1 MDDRYRIEPP
11 DYDDDGTEDDLAGVD
26 PDPRN
31 DSRSRRGERQPVR
44 LDGLSIAGITRRRV
58 AWLLGAIV
66 ATWIVIVFARQMSDA
81 ASMSGQ
87 ADQARVANA
96 SAAADVAELQRELA
110 LVQQQ
115 AYIEQQARGIG
126 LGSAKDHAYVISP
139 DASPLTATAPGS
151 AAVRLGAPPV
161 DHSPLDSWLE
171 LLFGPSPGN

>member
-1 MDDRYRIEPP
+1 MDDRYRIGPP
-11 DYDDDGTEDDLAGVD
+11 DYDDDGTEDDVSDLGSDAD
-26 PDPRN
+26 TEPR
-31 DSRSRRGERQPVR
+31 STRGERRPAR
-44 LDGLSIAGITRRRV
+44 LDGLSVAGITRRRV
-58 AWLLGAIV
+58 AWLLGAVV

-96 SAAADVAELQRELA
+96 SAAADVAELQRELD

-126 LGSAKDHAYVISP
+126 LGTSKDHAFVISP
-139 DASPLTATAPGS
+139 DASPLPATAPGS

-161 DHSPLDSWLE
+161 DHSALDSWLE
-171 LLFGPSPGN
+171 LLFGPSPAN

>member
-11 DYDDDGTEDDLAGVD
+11 DYDDDGSDDDLSDVD
-26 PDPRN
+26 PDPRTHPRS
-31 DSRSRRGERQPVR
+31 SRDERPQVR
-44 LDGLSIAGITRRRV
+44 LDGLSVAGITRRRV
-58 AWLLGAIV
+58 AWLLGAMV

-81 ASMSGQ
+81 ASMSSQ

-96 SAAADVAELQRELA
+96 SAAAEVAELQREFD

-139 DASPLTATAPGS
+139 DASPLPATAPGS

-161 DHSPLDSWLE
+161 NHSALDSWLE

>member
-11 DYDDDGTEDDLAGVD
+11 DFDDDDSEGDLSDVD
-26 PDPRN
+26 PDPR
-31 DSRSRRGERQPVR
+31 STRAERQPVR
-44 LDGLSIAGITRRRV
+44 LDGLSVAGITRRRV

-96 SAAADVAELQRELA
+96 SAAAEVAELQRELD

-126 LGSAKDHAYVISP
+126 LGSAKDHAFVISP
-139 DASPLTATAPGS
+139 DASPLPATAPGS

-161 DHSPLDSWLE
+161 NHSALDSWLE